1 MLLGALLVVLTGV
14 ELAGACEL
22 DSAVVELATGTL
34 ELVIEL
40 DGPVVRGTEEVE
52 IGFVL
57 FASGMLLD
65 VVSGIIALL
74 VVLATGALELAIELD
89 GPVVRG
95 IEEVETRLVLFASG
109 MLLDVVSG
117 IVAVLVV
124 LTTELMEVAGSD
136 AMLLDVVSGVV
147 ALLVVLTTELID
159 VAGSDAM
166 LLVLLTTGGISVG
179 PMEVVGMAS
188 LLVVFEKI
196 G

>member
-14 ELAGACEL
+14 ELVGACEL
-22 DSAVVELATGTL
+22 DSAVVELATGAL

-40 DGPVVRGTEEVE
+40 NELVVRGIEEVMIE
-52 IGFVL
+52 LVL
-57 FASGMLLD
+57 FLSGMLLD
-65 VVSGIIALL
+65 VVWGIVALL
-74 VVLATGALELAIELD
+74 VEFTGVELVGVCELDSAVVELAIGALELAIELD

-95 IEEVETRLVLFASG
+95 TEEVKTKLVVFTSG
-109 MLLDVVSG
+109 ILLDVVSG
-117 IVAVLVV
+117 IGALLVV

-136 AMLLDVVSGVV
+136 V
-147 ALLVVLTTELID
+147 
-159 VAGSDAM
+159 M